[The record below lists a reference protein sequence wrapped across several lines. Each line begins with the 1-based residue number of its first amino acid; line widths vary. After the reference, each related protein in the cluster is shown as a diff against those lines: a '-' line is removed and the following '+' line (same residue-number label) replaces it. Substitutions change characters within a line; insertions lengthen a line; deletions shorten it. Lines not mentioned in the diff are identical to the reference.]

1 MKCSVCGA
9 ENEDLAL
16 VCTSC
21 KSFLQSKVDALDLWD
36 TLWRLVE
43 SPKGAFKRIVL
54 SHHKNYVFL
63 LSGLLGASMVFGAI
77 WYKKLGPLFGNV
89 LELIGAGL
97 VAGPPLGILFVALA
111 SLLLAAII
119 RLFGKKAAFR
129 NLFAVMSYAAA
140 PIIFSLVVILPLE
153 VALFGLDFFGQ
164 NPSPMVLK
172 PLVYVTLLVFDGAA
186 ILWSWI
192 LLTVG
197 VSAASRLSGMKSMLV
212 TCLLLLVVGGAVLN
226 LGSL

>member
-1 MKCSVCGA
+1 MKCTVCGA

-21 KSFLQSKVDALDLWD
+21 KSFLQAKVDALDLFD

-77 WYKKLGPLFGNV
+77 WYKKLGPLFRNV

-97 VAGPPLGILFVALA
+97 VAGPPLGILFVALT

-119 RLFGKKAAFR
+119 RMFGKRAAFR
-129 NLFAVMSYAAA
+129 NLFAVVSYAAA
-140 PIIFSLVVILPLE
+140 PIILSLVAVFPLE
-153 VALFGLDFFGQ
+153 VAVFGLDFFGQ
-164 NPSPMVLK
+164 NPSPMVIK
-172 PLVYVTLLVFDGAA
+172 PLVYVTLLLLDGLA

-192 LLTVG
+192 LLSIG
-197 VSAASRLSGMKSMLV
+197 VSAASSLGGLKSILV

-226 LGSL
+226 IGSL